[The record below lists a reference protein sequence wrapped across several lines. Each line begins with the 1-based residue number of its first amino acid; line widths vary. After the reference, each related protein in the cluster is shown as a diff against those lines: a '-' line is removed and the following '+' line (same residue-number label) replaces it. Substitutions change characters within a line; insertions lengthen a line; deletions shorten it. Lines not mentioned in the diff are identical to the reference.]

1 VGRGGV
7 LAGGLFIF
15 GGVLVTRVYDLR
27 QKEIVNMNDGA
38 RYGFVSDLEIDAEE
52 GKVLALIVP
61 GPGRVF
67 GVFGRDQ
74 EYRIP
79 WDKINKIGDDIIL
92 VECETDK
99 VLIET

>member
-1 VGRGGV
+1 MPRM
-7 LAGGLFIF
+7 
-15 GGVLVTRVYDLR
+15 YDLR
-27 QKEIVNMNDGA
+27 QKEIVNIKDGA
-38 RYGFVSDLEIDAEE
+38 RYGFVSDLELDIVK
-52 GKVLALIVP
+52 GKITALIVP

-92 VECETDK
+92 VDCVTDS
-99 VLIET
+99 VLVNDI